1 MNILILVHC
10 DIDSLMLLYYLS
22 KCNLGHYNIV
32 FKNSNEY
39 SLFKNIYLKYIPL
52 KNYHLS
58 HQDIYS
64 FEHND
69 YTIKCASCEHKIKTI
84 HLITQYDID
93 RLNEKNIYLT
103 YDVYCKMN
111 PKFEKY
117 IFFDMFNE
125 ITGFRL
131 MQYSE
136 NYNNYIELLYRN
148 TFEVFNLL
156 RPADYINVKRNDK
169 LIYECNVFLNHH
181 NIQLNAKN
189 IHYFYKWRH
198 MINLLFPKINKI
210 YIYSEIYSILYTKQ
224 FENIYKEFNIFYL
237 NCIVYK
243 PQFIE
248 IMYPYTKIYYGHLL
262 ECKIKNKEPNDKI
275 IIKNLLLD

>member
-39 SLFKNIYLKYIPL
+39 TLFKNIYLKYIPL

-93 RLNEKNIYLT
+93 RLNEKKIYLT
-103 YDVYCKMN
+103 HDVYSKMN

-136 NYNNYIELLYRN
+136 NYNDYIELLYRN
-148 TFEVFNLL
+148 TFEVFDLL
-156 RPADYINVKRNDK
+156 RPTDYINVKRNDK
-169 LIYECNVFLNHH
+169 LIYECNIFLNNY

-198 MINLLFPKINKI
+198 MINLLFPKINRI

-243 PQFIE
+243 SQFIK